1 MTIKIDLENGEI
13 SEQQED
19 IIQALLPAEEKS
31 KNFNES
37 DSTKAGNDGSIQTV
51 LLSTFVVVL
60 GSLEFGY
67 SVGFSSPT
75 QSAMI
80 EDLGLTLS
88 QYSTFGSLLTIGA
101 MIGAI
106 TSGRVADSMGRKGA
120 LRVASASYIIGWLII
135 VISKV
140 ALPLDIGRLFVG
152 YGVGLTSYTVPVYI
166 AEITP
171 KNLRGALTNTNQLS
185 VTAGILIVYLLGM
198 FVTWHDLA
206 IIGLIPCSILVLGL
220 FFIPE
225 SPRWLAKVGREKE
238 FKAALQALR
247 GKGCDV
253 SAEAAEIKEYVDELE
268 MLPKG
273 RVLDLFQRKY
283 AHHVI
288 VGVGLMVFQQLCGI
302 NALMFYASKIFE
314 AAGFHSDH
322 AASVSVAA
330 LQVPMTVVGVLL
342 MDRAGRRP
350 LLMVSAGGISLGCF
364 MVGVSFY
371 IQGHESYAHLGALV
385 SILALGGL
393 LTYIAAFSL
402 GMGGVPWIIMSEI
415 FPINMKGVA
424 GSLVTLVSWFGS
436 WVITLTFNFLL
447 TWSAAGSF
455 FIFGGAGAGAV
466 LFVAKLLPETKG
478 QTLEEIQTSFLT
490 FFSKRTPKSYNGLQ

>member
-140 ALPLDIGRLFVG
+140 VLPLDIGRLFVG

-166 AEITP
+166 AEISP

-185 VTAGILIVYLLGM
+185 ITAGVLIVYLLGM
-198 FVTWHDLA
+198 LVTWHDLT

-225 SPRWLAKVGREKE
+225 SLRWLAKVGREKE
-238 FKAALQALR
+238 FKEELQTLR
-247 GKGCDV
+247 GKDCDV
-253 SAEAAEIKEYVDELE
+253 SAEAAEIKEYVDELKI
-268 MLPKG
+268 LPKG
-273 RVLDLFQRKY
+273 RILDLFQRKY
-283 AHHVI
+283 AHHMI
-288 VGVGLMVFQQLCGI
+288 VGVGLMVFQQLLGI
-302 NALMFYASKIFE
+302 NALMFYADRIFE

-322 AASVSVAA
+322 AASISVAA
-330 LQVPMTVVGVLL
+330 LQTMELI
-342 MDRAGRRP
+342 P
-350 LLMVSAGGISLGCF
+350 LLVA
-364 MVGVSFY
+364 
-371 IQGHESYAHLGALV
+371 IQQNSTFQHYGA
-385 SILALGGL
+385 
-393 LTYIAAFSL
+393 FQK
-402 GMGGVPWIIMSEI
+402 
-415 FPINMKGVA
+415 F
-424 GSLVTLVSWFGS
+424 
-436 WVITLTFNFLL
+436 
-447 TWSAAGSF
+447 
-455 FIFGGAGAGAV
+455 
-466 LFVAKLLPETKG
+466 
-478 QTLEEIQTSFLT
+478 
-490 FFSKRTPKSYNGLQ
+490 